1 MLNDLSKERGEN
13 MIILDQVKKVFQTSS
28 GQVTAVDSVNL
39 EIKKGEIF
47 GIIGYSGAGKSTL
60 IRMLNLLERPT
71 DGTVTIDG
79 KDLTKVSAKELR
91 LARQQIGMVFQ
102 HFNLLWSRTVYEN
115 IAFSLEIAGVKKN
128 EIKPR
133 VLELIQLV
141 GLNGKENNYPSQ
153 LSGGQKQRVGIARAL
168 ANNPKVLL
176 CDEATSALD
185 PQTTDEILDLLV
197 TINRKYNLTIVLIT
211 HEMHVIQKI
220 CHHVAIMENGR
231 IVEQGDVL
239 TVFRTPSHSVTKRF
253 VKQVVNEDESLNMLD
268 TLSKQFPDG
277 KIVLL
282 KYFQGNA
289 EKPFITNV
297 IRKYDVDI
305 NIIHGKVVQTQDGG
319 YGSLYVQLTGNDI
332 NSALNYLKEA
342 GVEIEVMAR

>member
-1 MLNDLSKERGEN
+1 

-141 GLNGKENNYPSQ
+141 GLSGKENNYPSQ

-220 CHHVAIMENGR
+220 CHHVTIMENGR

>member
-115 IAFSLEIAGVKKN
+115 IVFSLEIAGVKKN

-141 GLNGKENNYPSQ
+141 GLSGKENNYPSQ

>member
-1 MLNDLSKERGEN
+1 

-141 GLNGKENNYPSQ
+141 GLSGKENNYPSQ
-153 LSGGQKQRVGIARAL
+153 LSGGQ
-168 ANNPKVLL
+168 NNV
-176 CDEATSALD
+176 S
-185 PQTTDEILDLLV
+185 
-197 TINRKYNLTIVLIT
+197 
-211 HEMHVIQKI
+211 
-220 CHHVAIMENGR
+220 
-231 IVEQGDVL
+231 
-239 TVFRTPSHSVTKRF
+239 
-253 VKQVVNEDESLNMLD
+253 ESLERWQITQKFYCVMRLHQP
-268 TLSKQFPDG
+268 SIHKQ
-277 KIVLL
+277 
-282 KYFQGNA
+282 
-289 EKPFITNV
+289 
-297 IRKYDVDI
+297 
-305 NIIHGKVVQTQDGG
+305 QTK
-319 YGSLYVQLTGNDI
+319 S
-332 NSALNYLKEA
+332 
-342 GVEIEVMAR
+342 

>member
-1 MLNDLSKERGEN
+1 

-141 GLNGKENNYPSQ
+141 GLSGKENNYPSQ
-153 LSGGQKQRVGIARAL
+153 LSGGQKQRVAIAGIIAMRPSIL
-168 ANNPKVLL
+168 IL
-176 CDEATSALD
+176 DEATSMLD
-185 PQTTDEILDLLV
+185 PEGRQELIQYIEDIRQQYGMT
-197 TINRKYNLTIVLIT
+197 VLSIT
-211 HEMHVIQKI
+211 HDLDEVAMSNRVLVLKQGKVESISSPRELFSRGSELVDLGLDIPFSALLTQKLKNQGLI
-220 CHHVAIMENGR
+220 DCEGYLTEKEL
-231 IVEQGDVL
+231 VEQL
-239 TVFRTPSHSVTKRF
+239 W
-253 VKQVVNEDESLNMLD
+253 EY
-268 TLSKQFPDG
+268 LSK
-277 KIVLL
+277 
-282 KYFQGNA
+282 
-289 EKPFITNV
+289 
-297 IRKYDVDI
+297 
-305 NIIHGKVVQTQDGG
+305 
-319 YGSLYVQLTGNDI
+319 
-332 NSALNYLKEA
+332 
-342 GVEIEVMAR
+342 M

>member
-1 MLNDLSKERGEN
+1 

-141 GLNGKENNYPSQ
+141 GLSGKENNYPSQ

-289 EKPFITNV
+289 EKPLITNV

>member
-1 MLNDLSKERGEN
+1 

-141 GLNGKENNYPSQ
+141 GLSGKENNYPSQ

-268 TLSKQFPDG
+268 TLLKQFPDG